1 MTVWVVSTGRLFLTL
16 GYGWIDALKDEAN
29 ARISD
34 EMLKSPK
41 PQWGKDIPDT
51 KEAYWYRL
59 MFDNVFKPS
68 VADTVKRWIPSWG
81 APSDPYV
88 PSHTFL
94 TNSSGRA
101 QSNHAAHKQS

>member
-1 MTVWVVSTGRLFLTL
+1 MALVPSSSFPLLMI

-41 PQWGKDIPDT
+41 PEWGKDIPDT

-59 MFDNVFKPS
+59 MFDNVFRPT

-81 APSDPYV
+81 APSDPYI
-88 PSHTFL
+88 SLRFL
-94 TNSSGRA
+94 LTTSSGRA
-101 QSNHAAHKQS
+101 QSNHAAHKQ